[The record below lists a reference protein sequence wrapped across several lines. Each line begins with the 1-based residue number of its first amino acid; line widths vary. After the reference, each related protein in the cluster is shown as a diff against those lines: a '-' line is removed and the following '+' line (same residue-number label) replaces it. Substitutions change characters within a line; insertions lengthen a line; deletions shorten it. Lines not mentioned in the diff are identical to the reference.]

1 MSELVLNGPLV
12 AALLVALAAGV
23 VSFASPCVLPLVPGF
38 LGYITGMTPDS
49 AQPSGRA
56 KMLTGAALFV
66 MGFSA
71 VFIVMSVVV
80 SSLGLLLRENQGL
93 LLQVGG
99 IVVLGLGIFML
110 TASGQGWQPRWRPT
124 AGLLGAPAL
133 GVVFGLGFTA
143 CSGPSLAA
151 IQTLGASLAP
161 SDGASTRAIALA
173 VAYCVGLGAPFIA
186 IAGGAG
192 WAATAST
199 RLRRHHTLIQRVSGG
214 ILIVL
219 GGLLVTGLWNSL
231 MVWAQTRL
239 ISSFETVL

>member
-1 MSELVLNGPLV
+1 MSETVLNGPLM
-12 AALLVALAAGV
+12 AALFVALAAGV

-49 AQPSGRA
+49 TQPSGRG
-56 KMLTGAALFV
+56 KMIAGAALFV
-66 MGFSA
+66 LGFSA
-71 VFIVMSVVV
+71 VFIAMSVVV
-80 SSLGLLLRENQGL
+80 SSLGLLLREHQGL

-99 IVVLGLGIFML
+99 VIVLALGIFML
-110 TASGQGWQPRWRPT
+110 GSSGRGWQPRWRPT

-161 SDGASTRAIALA
+161 SDGASTRAVALA
-173 VAYCVGLGAPFIA
+173 IAYCLGLGAPFIA

-192 WAATAST
+192 WATTASAKV
-199 RLRRHHTLIQRVSGG
+199 RRHHSLIQRVSGG

-219 GGLLVTGLWNSL
+219 GGLLISGLWNSL

>member
-1 MSELVLNGPLV
+1 MSETVLNGPLV

-38 LGYITGMTPDS
+38 LGYITGMTPDTT
-49 AQPSGRA
+49 QPSGRG
-56 KMLTGAALFV
+56 KMMTGALLFV
-66 MGFSA
+66 TGFSA

-80 SSLGLLLRENQGL
+80 SSLGLLLSEHRSL

-99 IVVLGLGIFML
+99 VIVVALGVFML
-110 TASGQGWQPRWRPT
+110 GSSGRGWQPRWRPT
-124 AGLLGAPAL
+124 AGLVGAPAL

-161 SDGASTRAIALA
+161 SDGASTRAIGLA
-173 VAYCVGLGAPFIA
+173 IAYCVGLGAPFVA

-192 WAATAST
+192 WATDASS
-199 RLRRHHTLIQRVSGG
+199 RLRRHHALIQRVSGWF
-214 ILIVL
+214 LIVL
-219 GGLLVTGLWNSL
+219 GGLLITGLWNTM

-239 ISSFETVL
+239 ISTFETVL

>member
-1 MSELVLNGPLV
+1 MSELVLSGPLL
-12 AALLVALAAGV
+12 AALLVALGAGV

-38 LGYITGMTPDS
+38 LGYVTGMTPQADGTT
-49 AQPSGRA
+49 GRG
-56 KMLTGAALFV
+56 KMMTGAALFV
-66 MGFSA
+66 LGFSA
-71 VFIVMSVVV
+71 VFIAMSVVV
-80 SSLGLLLRENQGL
+80 SSLGLLMQEHQGL

-99 IVVLGLGIFML
+99 VIVLALGIFMFS
-110 TASGQGWQPRWRPT
+110 ASGSGWQPTWRPT
-124 AGLLGAPAL
+124 AGLVGAPAL

-161 SDGASTRAIALA
+161 SDGASSRAIALA

-192 WAATAST
+192 WATTASA
-199 RLRRHHTLIQRVSGG
+199 RLRRHHTAIQRVSGA

-219 GGLLVTGLWNSL
+219 GGLLISGLWNTL

-239 ISSFETVL
+239 ISSFVTVL